1 MRRRVRL
8 EPHEK
13 DQPSHLNITTAMR
26 PSNPRHAA
34 PRALSLLHAV
44 ALLVSLAPTTALAQ
58 APDPDEPALP
68 EPPPTAQELA
78 EAERARELTE
88 QELAE
93 LAAATDRP
101 LHTKLSW
108 RVGPVLNALYGS
120 NQGRPFIYP
129 YVGARYKV
137 DDLYVDVH
145 APAVLG
151 MLDGLAFLFQDQ
163 IADVPREQ
171 NVNLF
176 ELANDLRHY
185 AFFQII
191 DLRLGQTFTI
201 DPWATETTTGF
212 PLQLSVGAEGFFDF
226 VLFDLPGFTGDLDDF
241 DFNATVQRDPV
252 VGAVGL
258 FGAVG
263 AHVGPFSGDLAL
275 VFARDL
281 FDWDA
286 YAPASGW
293 IIALDSDLQIEITPN
308 IGMYVRPRWSFYT
321 HVEGSL
327 IQTLVL
333 TAGVVFSG

>member
-1 MRRRVRL
+1 
-8 EPHEK
+8 
-13 DQPSHLNITTAMR
+13 MR
-26 PSNPRHAA
+26 PANPRHAA
-34 PRALSLLHAV
+34 LRVLTFVSTAALIALSARGVAHA
-44 ALLVSLAPTTALAQ
+44 Q
-58 APDPDEPALP
+58 EPDLDEPALP
-68 EPPPTAQELA
+68 EPPPTAEQLA

-93 LAAATDRP
+93 LAAATNRP
-101 LHTKLSW
+101 LHSKLSW
-108 RVGPVLNALYGS
+108 RFGPVFNAMYAS

-137 DDLYVDVH
+137 DDLYVDIH
-145 APAVLG
+145 APAALG
-151 MLDGLAFLFQDQ
+151 MLDGLTFLFQEQ
-163 IADVPREQ
+163 IANVPRDQ

-176 ELANDLRHY
+176 ELANDVRHY

-191 DLRLGQTFTI
+191 DLRLGQTFTF
-201 DPWATETTTGF
+201 DPWASEDAPGF
-212 PLQLSVGAEGFFDF
+212 PFRLSVGAEGFFDF
-226 VLFDLPGFTGDLDDF
+226 VLFDLPSFTGDLENF
-241 DFNATVQRDPV
+241 DFTETVQRDPV

-258 FGAVG
+258 FGSFG
-263 AHVGPFSGDLAL
+263 ANVGPFSGDLAL